1 MRQDKTHKVVANFY
15 VSPKDPLCQL
25 IALKT
30 NDKSWIW
37 SCYDYSDNESILEKL
52 CGRFTSVDEFNRF
65 KKVFE
70 EVKATNA
77 GLEGESKK
85 PEETKEKTE
94 ETKEKTEEPA
104 KAE

>member
-65 KKVFE
+65 KTVFE
-70 EVKATNA
+70 EVKAANA
-77 GLEGESKK
+77 GIEGESKK
-85 PEETKEKTE
+85 EEQPKA
-94 ETKEKTEEPA
+94 EEPKKEEE
-104 KAE
+104 KAEKAE